1 MSTLT
6 KSRQVPLTQGMNV
19 KSDSEQSYRI
29 EELLTHGGKSG
40 LHVYRAR
47 YVSSTR

>member
-6 KSRQVPLTQGMNV
+6 KSRQVPLTQGMSV